1 MAWDD
6 LKYFLAVARSGSLS
20 EAARGL
26 KSSAATTGRHINSLE
41 RKLGARLFDH
51 KQTGYVLTT
60 AGNAILRHAEQVE
73 DSVLALEREAFG
85 RDSQI
90 TGKVR
95 LATTD
100 DIAALVIIPHLG
112 DFLHSYPGISIE
124 ITTRVDVVNLT
135 RREADIAVRAVRP
148 KKGNFLIRRA
158 GRIDFGLYAH
168 KIYAHTRQLRQG
180 TTDLINVEIITWSE
194 PLAHLRGGPWFAKH
208 APASP
213 VAFAAN
219 TPRLHYAACKAGLG
233 VAILPCMAAD
243 LDPDLVCLL
252 PPDRVESVDLWLV
265 VHRELSGAA
274 RIRAVVE
281 FLHQLGPKF
290 SRQRVLRK

>member
-26 KSSAATTGRHINSLE
+26 KSSAATTGAAYPLSGTQAWCASVHR
-41 RKLGARLFDH
+41 

-60 AGNAILRHAEQVE
+60 AGHAILRHAEQVE

-124 ITTRVDVVNLT
+124 ITTRVDVVNL
-135 RREADIAVRAVRP
+135 
-148 KKGNFLIRRA
+148 N
-158 GRIDFGLYAH
+158 
-168 KIYAHTRQLRQG
+168 
-180 TTDLINVEIITWSE
+180 
-194 PLAHLRGGPWFAKH
+194 
-208 APASP
+208 
-213 VAFAAN
+213 
-219 TPRLHYAACKAGLG
+219 
-233 VAILPCMAAD
+233 
-243 LDPDLVCLL
+243 L
-252 PPDRVESVDLWLV
+252 PP
-265 VHRELSGAA
+265 
-274 RIRAVVE
+274 
-281 FLHQLGPKF
+281 
-290 SRQRVLRK
+290 